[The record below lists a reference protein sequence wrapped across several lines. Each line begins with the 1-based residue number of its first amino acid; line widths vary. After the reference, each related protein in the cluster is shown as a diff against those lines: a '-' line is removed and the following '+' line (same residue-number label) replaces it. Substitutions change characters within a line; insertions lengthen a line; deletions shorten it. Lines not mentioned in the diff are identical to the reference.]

1 MTSWNLGQ
9 LEQQWSRETR
19 PAGGDRDHISLP
31 RRSRSPPQRRSRSP
45 QRRSR
50 SRSPSRRADGLR
62 PPLSW
67 ETRQQQRER
76 APFEGGRAYAA
87 PRPPCRFFGTRA
99 GCRKGRDCNFAHI
112 TYAPSGQQPQQ
123 PQQPQRRE
131 PTEHTDLQTFKKEV
145 VELLGRSGY
154 GGIPLGQLLDRHRA
168 AYHRKTQFDF
178 RAAYRQENQRTGS
191 LISSLRV
198 LLLSEVFASEVE
210 LVPWTDGPNPGEYI
224 AQLKR
229 SHQQEAERLRLERI
243 EDEAWEAAM
252 HPPQPVRH
260 PARAPHLEP
269 AVAPHLEPA
278 GASLP
283 AFRSLGSKE
292 TVPSAAHQA
301 RAHPHPSPSPS
312 PSPSPNPNPD
322 PSRLHSCRMTPRSQP
337 GPAAQ
342 PSPAPSTCPGE
353 LVPRAPAI
361 TDAAFAGGQAW
372 CGDGT

>member
-9 LEQQWSRETR
+9 LEPQWSRETR
-19 PAGGDRDHISLP
+19 PAGGDRDHTSLP

-112 TYAPSGQQPQQ
+112 TSGQQPQQ

-131 PTEHTDLQTFKKEV
+131 PTEHTDLRTFTKEV
-145 VELLGRSGY
+145 VELIGRSGY

-191 LISSLRV
+191 HISSLRA

-229 SHQQEAERLRLERI
+229 SHQQEAERVRLERI

-278 GASLP
+278 GPSLP

-292 TVPSAAHQA
+292 PVASAAHQA
-301 RAHPHPSPSPS
+301 SAH
-312 PSPSPNPNPD
+312 PNPNPNTS
-322 PSRLHSCRMTPRSQP
+322 PNRNAKRKPTPTFTPTLALALALTLTLTRRLPRGRPRVSSPTSTPPYTRYSR
-337 GPAAQ
+337 
-342 PSPAPSTCPGE
+342 
-353 LVPRAPAI
+353 
-361 TDAAFAGGQAW
+361 
-372 CGDGT
+372 